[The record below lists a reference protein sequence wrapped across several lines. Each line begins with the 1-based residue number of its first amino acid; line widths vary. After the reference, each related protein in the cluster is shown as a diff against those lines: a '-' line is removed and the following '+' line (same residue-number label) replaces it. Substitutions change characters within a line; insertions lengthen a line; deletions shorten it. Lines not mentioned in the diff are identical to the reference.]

1 MGKVERKKQRSLKPE
16 SPSAKPGNAGGWWW
30 GFLASVPR
38 SQPLEEEKDDDD
50 GQRSTHGRPEHRVGL
65 HGDD

>member
-1 MGKVERKKQRSLKPE
+1 MGKVERKKQRSLKSEAQVQSPE
-16 SPSAKPGNAGGWWW
+16 TLVVGV